1 MATEKPTKEQFMEA
15 LREKGINNLED
26 LLDAIMPETGGFVHA
41 EDDSQEGWEAP
52 PAAAISK
59 FFGFGFGTALDVG
72 TRPPRED
79 TIPGIR

>member
-1 MATEKPTKEQFMEA
+1 MATENPTKEQFLKA
-15 LREKGINNLED
+15 LNEKGINNLED

-41 EDDSQEGWEAP
+41 EDDSQEGWEGP

-59 FFGFGFGTALDVG
+59 FFGFGFALDVG